1 MWSLHQSDW
10 TGPILGFD
18 DFCVALDKPG
28 NISATAQVNS
38 EEQLEELQVLLKG
51 DSPDIKREL
60 NITAVIL
67 APKEA
72 KQTEEDRPLRM
83 VPGKISVK
91 VQPRQAFVIPLRFK
105 AKSHHSRELPLC
117 QRLLQCSLKLL

>member
-1 MWSLHQSDW
+1 M
-10 TGPILGFD
+10 T
-18 DFCVALDKPG
+18 FCVALDKPG
-28 NISATAQVNS
+28 NISATVQVNS

-60 NITAVIL
+60 NITAVML

-83 VPGKISVK
+83 VPGKISGQGAAQAGVCDPTSR
-91 VQPRQAFVIPLRFK
+91 PRAITQESCRCV
-105 AKSHHSRELPLC
+105 SGS
-117 QRLLQCSLKLL
+117 CSAA